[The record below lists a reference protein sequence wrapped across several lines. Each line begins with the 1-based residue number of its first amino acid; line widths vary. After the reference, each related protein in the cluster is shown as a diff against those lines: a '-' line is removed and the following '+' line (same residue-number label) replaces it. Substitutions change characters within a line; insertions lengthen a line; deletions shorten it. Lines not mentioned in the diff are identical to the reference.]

1 MHLYFQCHRKLNS
14 KELGQQMFSIHQ
26 QGVFTHVGQSCLEKQ
41 ATFWDLGGE
50 AIFENP
56 SFNLQEADGLQLRQP
71 PPPPGSIIDTSG
83 GGFCQI

>member
-41 ATFWDLGGE
+41 ATFW
-50 AIFENP
+50 I
-56 SFNLQEADGLQLRQP
+56 LR
-71 PPPPGSIIDTSG
+71 GSH
-83 GGFCQI
+83 F